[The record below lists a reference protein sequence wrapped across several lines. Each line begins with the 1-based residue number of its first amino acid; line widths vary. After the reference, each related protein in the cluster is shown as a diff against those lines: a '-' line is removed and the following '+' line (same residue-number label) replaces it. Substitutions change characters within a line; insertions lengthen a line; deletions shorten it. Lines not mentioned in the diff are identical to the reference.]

1 MPYKDRNLIK
11 GKRPQQE
18 FTSTHSKHHLV
29 LKKKAVVQ
37 RSILKNAKVYVKVVK
52 NFETDNELAMIH
64 KKYAVKKKNIIITY
78 YYKPTVNKIAAS
90 KVGSKLELFGRYE
103 LNFNNNNKSKLL
115 LQYWVTKSPLLR
127 SDLGLFIS
135 YLKGGSIHINLNA
148 QRLEEYLYE
157 VDSNLNRF
165 YSENLLEEVLLRN
178 YLKNQQSKKKIYRK
192 FKKK

>member
-1 MPYKDRNLIK
+1 
-11 GKRPQQE
+11 
-18 FTSTHSKHHLV
+18 
-29 LKKKAVVQ
+29 
-37 RSILKNAKVYVKVVK
+37 
-52 NFETDNELAMIH
+52 
-64 KKYAVKKKNIIITY
+64 
-78 YYKPTVNKIAAS
+78 
-90 KVGSKLELFGRYE
+90 

-178 YLKNQQSKKKIYRK
+178 YLKNQQSKKNL
-192 FKKK
+192 